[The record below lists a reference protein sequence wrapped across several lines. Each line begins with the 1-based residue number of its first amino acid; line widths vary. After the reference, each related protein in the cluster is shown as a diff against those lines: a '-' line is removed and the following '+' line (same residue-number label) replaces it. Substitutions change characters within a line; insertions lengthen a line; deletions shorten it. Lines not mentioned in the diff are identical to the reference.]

1 MVAGIQRGAARHG
14 FAHYLAPL
22 RPDAPEYSP
31 FDDDD
36 GGGDDDDGGGDDDG
50 NVNDDDVSSVSPPEA
65 PAEETSP
72 AQKRPR
78 TALEASTE

>member
-1 MVAGIQRGAARHG
+1 MVAGILRGAARHG

-22 RPDAPEYSP
+22 RPEAPEYTP
-31 FDDDD
+31 FDDD
-36 GGGDDDDGGGDDDG
+36 GDDDGGDDDG
-50 NVNDDDVSSVSPPEA
+50 DVNDDDVSSVSPPEA

-72 AQKRPR
+72 VQKRPR